1 LAWNKLRWVFLAGL
15 ASGSVVWAL
24 SIPITGF
31 REPFDS
37 PGPYYVIAMF
47 VAGVLAALPAPR
59 YWWMAVIGTYLGERL
74 YAFIML
80 PETRAWILFGLIM
93 NIVTLTWVPATI
105 GGLCT
110 FTGSRW
116 LAKRA
121 RRRNNTAVE
130 E

>member
-1 LAWNKLRWVFLAGL
+1 VLLRRLALL
-15 ASGSVVWAL
+15 ASQRLPVKVHNP
-24 SIPITGF
+24 PI
-31 REPFDS
+31 
-37 PGPYYVIAMF
+37 
-47 VAGVLAALPAPR
+47 VAGVLSALPAPR
-59 YWWMAVIGTYLGERL
+59 YWWMAVIGIYLGERL

-110 FTGSRW
+110 FTGSHW

-121 RRRNNTAVE
+121 RRRNKTAVE